1 MNNPKSNT
9 IIYICLGIFIV
20 LFVLGS
26 VFSIRYSY
34 PRLKE
39 ALANTSLEEIFK
51 NENDDDIELQEDSGG
66 GVENT
71 NKVSFAKVA
80 QLPIYPGC
88 EELEDSKAELIEC
101 LSTHIQ
107 QSILAVLDTEF
118 PNVNKDWVEV
128 DLEFYINWQGLIT
141 GIRAVDGDNE
151 FKVQAVSALRQV
163 ADDMKKSGIR
173 IEPAKD
179 EYGRFMKLLLRNK
192 VVLLNPDK

>member
-26 VFSIRYSY
+26 VFSIRNSY
-34 PRLKE
+34 PRLKD

-51 NENDDDIELQEDSGG
+51 NENDDDIELQEDSRG

-71 NKVSFAKVA
+71 NQVNFAKVA

-88 EELEDSKAELIEC
+88 EELEDSKAELINC

-118 PNVNKDWVEV
+118 PNVNKDKLEVE
-128 DLEFYINWQGLIT
+128 LEFHINWQGLIT
-141 GIRAVDGDNE
+141 DVRVVEGDNE
-151 FKVQAVSALRQV
+151 FKAQAVDALRQV
-163 ADDMKKSGIR
+163 SDDLKYSGIR

-179 EYGRFMKLLLRNK
+179 EYGKYVKVLLRNK
-192 VVLLNPDK
+192 VVLLNPNK

>member
-9 IIYICLGIFIV
+9 VIYICLGIFIV

-26 VFSIRYSY
+26 VFSIRNSY

-39 ALANTSLEEIFK
+39 ALANTSLGEMFK
-51 NENDDDIELQEDSGG
+51 NENDDDNELQEDSGG

-71 NKVSFAKVA
+71 NQVSFVKVA

-88 EELEDSKAELIEC
+88 EELEDSKAELINC

-118 PNVNKDWVEV
+118 PNVNKDKLEVE
-128 DLEFYINWQGLIT
+128 LEFHINWQGLIT
-141 GIRAVDGDNE
+141 DVRVVEGDNE
-151 FKVQAVSALRQV
+151 FKAQAVDALRQV
-163 ADDMKKSGIR
+163 SDDLKYSGIR

-179 EYGRFMKLLLRNK
+179 EYGKYVKVLLRNK
-192 VVLLNPDK
+192 VILLNPNK

>member
-9 IIYICLGIFIV
+9 VIYICLGIFIV

-26 VFSIRYSY
+26 VFSIRNSY

-39 ALANTSLEEIFK
+39 ALTNTSLEEMFK
-51 NENDDDIELQEDSGG
+51 NENDDDNELQENSGG

-71 NKVSFAKVA
+71 NQVSFVKVA

-88 EELEDSKAELIEC
+88 EELEDSKAELINC

-118 PNVNKDWVEV
+118 PNVNKDKLEVE
-128 DLEFYINWQGLIT
+128 LEFHINWQGLIT
-141 GIRAVDGDNE
+141 DVRVVEGDNE
-151 FKVQAVSALRQV
+151 FKAQAVEALRQV
-163 ADDMKKSGIR
+163 SDDLKYSGIR

-179 EYGRFMKLLLRNK
+179 EYGKYVKVLLRNK
-192 VVLLNPDK
+192 VVLLNPNK